1 MTLPR
6 FYAPEIDGELVDLPA
21 DEAHHLTHVLRLR
34 NGDEIGVFDGRGSEW
49 RGRVERVGRRGAQ
62 VRLVDR
68 VTPAAEPRVA
78 LTLAQAVLKGDRM
91 DAVVR
96 DATMLGVSAVQ
107 PLVTRRT
114 IVRSGAAR
122 TEPARERWRR
132 VAIASAKQC
141 RRAVV
146 PEIHQPVGFEE
157 WIAGVRNGIMLI
169 EPTAGTAE
177 AASHHPLPD
186 DVRAPASQAVL
197 IVGPEGGWDPSELGA
212 GRRTGCRALTLGALT
227 LRAEAAPMVAIAVLR
242 ARWGDF

>member
-6 FYAPEIDGELVDLPA
+6 FYAPEIDGELVELPA

-34 NGDEIGVFDGRGSEW
+34 DGDEIGIFDGRGSEW

-114 IVRSGAAR
+114 VVRSMAAR
-122 TEPARERWRR
+122 AAPARERWRR

-157 WIAGVRNGIMLI
+157 WVAGVPNGIMLI
-169 EPTAGTAE
+169 EPEAGA
-177 AASHHPLPD
+177 LPD
-186 DVRAPASQAVL
+186 DVSAPASQAVL
-197 IVGPEGGWDPSELGA
+197 IVGPEGGWEAAELGA
-212 GRRTGCRALTLGALT
+212 GRRARCRALTLGALT
-227 LRAEAAPMVAIAVLR
+227 LRAEAAPIVAIAVLR